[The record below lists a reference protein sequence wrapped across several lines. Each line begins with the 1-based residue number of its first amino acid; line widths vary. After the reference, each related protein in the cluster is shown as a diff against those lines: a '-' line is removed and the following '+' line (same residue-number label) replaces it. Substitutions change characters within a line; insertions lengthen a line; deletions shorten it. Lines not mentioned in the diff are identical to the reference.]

1 MDAWH
6 GTTEAGET
14 CVITVL
20 LVDDQRAVRGVVRM
34 QLELEPDMRI
44 VGEAGT
50 LAEALELA
58 HRLRPDIVVI
68 DVGLPDGDGVDA
80 IPELTADG
88 SKAVVL
94 TMHDEAAVRE
104 RANQAGAAAFVA
116 KFEPPGRLTEVL
128 RSVAAKTDS

>member
-1 MDAWH
+1 MDPWH

-50 LAEALELA
+50 VAQALELA
-58 HRLRPDIVVI
+58 RAGRFWSFA
-68 DVGLPDGDGVDA
+68 DA
-80 IPELTADG
+80 AYQSSTSGP
-88 SKAVVL
+88 
-94 TMHDEAAVRE
+94 
-104 RANQAGAAAFVA
+104 GA
-116 KFEPPGRLTEVL
+116 
-128 RSVAAKTDS
+128 